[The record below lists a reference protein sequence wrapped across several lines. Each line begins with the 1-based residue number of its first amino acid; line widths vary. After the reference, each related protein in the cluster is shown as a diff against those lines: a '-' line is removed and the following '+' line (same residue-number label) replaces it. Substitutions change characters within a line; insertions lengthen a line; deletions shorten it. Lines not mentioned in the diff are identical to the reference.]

1 MNTNRL
7 SYGNRSRNNRLSTS
21 HQMLNPDGLQDN
33 DYYMN
38 DHSDAR
44 PGHPHQSFR
53 GSFQPGTAR
62 GRGRGN
68 SSMGRHGQRINALDM
83 NGSRPDLMSIDTRSA
98 QSPVSNT
105 SHLVTSA
112 RQDTALCVTSSS
124 RTYTSRSAASSHWSD
139 PPSTHKSTKAAIQI
153 SHRFKDVD
161 EVIATIK
168 QHFANVGTLRLEEET
183 IFRGGRTTR
192 CTVVLT
198 TEAHQPDKKILEN
211 MCKAM
216 SGTLNKKVEFFID
229 TENRSRDRKSP
240 DHVTHNN
247 REEEIKEN
255 IKKILQQIETKTGST
270 IQKHEQKIE
279 EQTKRYKE
287 LSAKTSE
294 DNSAELMALKDKMEE
309 QQKQLKMFLDWNSEL
324 NKKLHNLEPTKTSEV
339 EVIALS
345 RKVGIECQ
353 RLNNALPMYARRQDI
368 IEKVTSNQVSVILG
382 ETGSGKST
390 QLVQYLYEAGLAKT
404 GPIVCT
410 QPRKVAAITLAERV
424 AKEMVV
430 NVGQLV
436 GYKTG
441 IKKMISKRGDTKIIF
456 STDHCLLNECLKDKH
471 FSGYSC
477 IIVDEAHERS
487 IYTDLLLSMIKTC
500 LPKRPDLKVI
510 VTSATIDP
518 EIFIQYFH
526 STPELRVSGRMFPVD
541 IVYDDCDTDVEFE
554 DHERKAVAKAIE
566 VHRHEEPGDI
576 LVFLTSPVEIM
587 KCCEEFQKQLRG
599 VTNFKCFPL
608 HGQLPPEEQKKVFEP
623 LPDGIRKIVF
633 ATNSAETSITIDG
646 IKYVIDTGV
655 AKEVKYDAKKN
666 INVLGTHVISKSSAD
681 QRKGRAGRTSSGK
694 CFRLYSESG
703 YKLMEPSSKPEIL
716 RVHLGQAV
724 LKLAALGIDC
734 RYYDFVE
741 SPGQDAIDAA
751 ISTLIHLG
759 AMSNDGITELGKW
772 INKLPF
778 DPRQGFLIYHG
789 FKRNLLYDSI
799 VIASLL
805 NNGSNMFYK
814 GISETDQQKSSK
826 TKLHYGSQDGDVF
839 TWLEVYKDWTNVP
852 KKSQSNWC
860 KDKSINYK
868 VVTYTKQSVDEMIQ
882 ILEKEAD
889 IHVESSFGDIV
900 SVTSFFQKLIFQ
912 AYMFSLSHY
921 LGHFRAG
928 YYALEVQKQVH
939 FHPSSSLLSLNAKPE
954 WIVYTEFM
962 KTTKDFIKCI
972 SIVEEGWVQEAL
984 QEGRLSFDMEEVKK
998 RKIELVLREEIGL
1011 TMFRHLVG
1019 PKYLHLRE
1027 LEEELSNSGMS
1038 TVVVEADREMGTIDI
1053 YSSSPMNSQ
1062 VADNIKHCKQ
1072 TILQTLVLE
1081 EDEIP
1086 LLKNPNGC
1094 DRTGFR
1100 VVLGQGAE
1108 VKSLLMPDESNQ
1120 IIIRNS
1126 SSRTTQEELRHK
1138 FSAFGEIVEC
1148 IQFKSLN
1155 PWGFLRYKTK
1165 QEAKNAVELT
1175 KEDDNNVASLKTE
1188 FERTRAQS
1196 KFEAKV
1202 TWCRRPIKGNGT
1214 AFIKC
1219 SPIDQA
1225 SLLGQYIVLTH
1236 GRCEIKLSREGQD
1249 LICFRTG
1256 KADEREIENSILLLV
1271 GNDRR
1276 IARQLFVSVIRD
1288 KVETWNDEVK
1298 DMTALLTNEL
1308 RRFCRDL
1315 QLPNNIFQINLLK
1328 PKHQTINYTGF
1339 IHFDK
1344 ISEGEQLCQYMLNRL
1359 AIQGNQVEIYPS
1371 LKTTLHISKS
1381 IMTSSQA
1388 DFDEITEYLQS
1399 ENQVEVKIRK
1409 LKLGDFAVDIRSKS
1423 ATCLVQA
1430 RDLFQKK
1437 LDGEIIDCS
1446 VSDLTRNILKHEG
1459 KKFLKTIEE
1468 EVGVLIVV
1476 DDRKQRIHLYGSS
1489 AKVTS
1494 CTIKINEFLDK
1505 LIKAKKSVL
1514 LLSGNEKPQGL
1525 MKEIMKRFGD
1535 LPNGIIEHFH
1545 LMDANIDFK
1554 QQKLSIFGSPEAV
1567 TQTENEIAAIE
1578 KDLALRA
1585 QQLAEKWLPDC
1596 VVCMCPVESCTELY
1610 RLEGCGHS
1618 YCHTCL
1624 KAMVSVAV
1632 EDKQFPVDC
1641 VKENCSLA
1649 LVWKDLRFCLKQNW
1663 ISESKLAQRSLDSLV
1678 ATNSRR
1684 YKYCKTANCPVVY
1697 EVTEDE
1703 QSHEFNCPACLISLC
1718 TSCHSNYHVGVSCKM
1733 FASQQE
1739 ADLQFELWKKSD
1751 PKNRKLCPECRAPI
1765 EKTEGCNHMTCG
1777 ACRAH
1782 FCWICQETFINDSD
1796 CYKHLRNIHG
1806 SIG

>member
-1 MNTNRL
+1 MNINKL
-7 SYGNRSRNNRLSTS
+7 SYGNRSRNNGISTS

-38 DHSDAR
+38 DHSDAK

-153 SHRFKDVD
+153 SHRFKDDD

-198 TEAHQPDKKILEN
+198 TEAHQPDKEILEN

-229 TENRSRDRKSP
+229 TENSSRDRKSP

-255 IKKILQQIETKTGST
+255 IEKILQQIETKTRST

-279 EQTKRYKE
+279 EQKKRYKE

-353 RLNNALPMYARRQDI
+353 RLDNALPMYARRQDI

-390 QLVQYLYEAGLAKT
+390 QLVQYLYEAGLAKA

-477 IIVDEAHERS
+477 IIVDEAHER
-487 IYTDLLLSMIKTC
+487 K
-500 LPKRPDLKVI
+500 
-510 VTSATIDP
+510 
-518 EIFIQYFH
+518 
-526 STPELRVSGRMFPVD
+526 
-541 IVYDDCDTDVEFE
+541 
-554 DHERKAVAKAIE
+554 
-566 VHRHEEPGDI
+566 
-576 LVFLTSPVEIM
+576 
-587 KCCEEFQKQLRG
+587 
-599 VTNFKCFPL
+599 
-608 HGQLPPEEQKKVFEP
+608 
-623 LPDGIRKIVF
+623 
-633 ATNSAETSITIDG
+633 
-646 IKYVIDTGV
+646 
-655 AKEVKYDAKKN
+655 
-666 INVLGTHVISKSSAD
+666 
-681 QRKGRAGRTSSGK
+681 
-694 CFRLYSESG
+694 
-703 YKLMEPSSKPEIL
+703 
-716 RVHLGQAV
+716 
-724 LKLAALGIDC
+724 
-734 RYYDFVE
+734 
-741 SPGQDAIDAA
+741 
-751 ISTLIHLG
+751 
-759 AMSNDGITELGKW
+759 LGKW

-882 ILEKEAD
+882 ILKKEAD

-998 RKIELVLREEIGL
+998 RKIEIVLREEIGL

-1086 LLKNPNGC
+1086 LLKNTNGS
-1094 DRTGFR
+1094 DKTGFR

-1108 VKSLLMPDESNQ
+1108 VKSLFMPDESNK

-1126 SSRTTQEELRHK
+1126 SFRTTEEEIRHK

-1148 IQFKSLN
+1148 IKFKSLN

-1256 KADEREIENSILLLV
+1256 KAHEREIENSILLLV

-1371 LKTTLHISKS
+1371 LKTTLHISES

-1585 QQLAEKWLPDC
+1585 RQLAEKWLPDC

-1782 FCWICQETFINDSD
+1782 FCWICLETFINDSD